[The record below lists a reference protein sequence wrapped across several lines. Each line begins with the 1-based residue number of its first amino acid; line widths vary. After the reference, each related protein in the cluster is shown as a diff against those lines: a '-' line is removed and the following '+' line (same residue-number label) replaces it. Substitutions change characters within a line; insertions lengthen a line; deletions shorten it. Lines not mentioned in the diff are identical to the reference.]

1 MPQPSGQAPLAAIDD
16 RMYRAVRAALHDHQ
30 HIERVILAVTRA
42 QNWWGIGGLAAIVVD
57 RDRRLA
63 WARAN
68 TVLGAAWAAAKLISR
83 TVRRPRPNLTD
94 CPPARHKTDR
104 ESFPS
109 THTTVSFAAAVA
121 LPPLLPQPP
130 LILLA
135 ITTATTR
142 LLLGEHHPTDVAAGA
157 ALGAALAAPLAH
169 SVKHDPKTAAVRRP
183 SGTRL
188 VRKLSHNPAARCS
201 VIKPS
206 AQPDGRKLTGLVVA
220 VVIARWASSK
230 ARPVSVSA

>member
-1 MPQPSGQAPLAAIDD
+1 MPQPTRQAPLAAIDEQI
-16 RMYRAVRAALHDHQ
+16 YRAFRSALHDHQ
-30 HIERVILAVTRA
+30 HTERAIVAVTRA
-42 QNWWGIGGLAAIVVD
+42 QNWWADGGLAAIVVD
-57 RDRRLA
+57 PDRRFA

-109 THTTVSFAAAVA
+109 THTTVIFAAAVA

-157 ALGAALAAPLAH
+157 ALGAALAAPLAR
-169 SVKHDPKTAAVRRP
+169 SVKHDTNTGAARAATRRP
-183 SGTRL
+183 LAVTSSATTPP
-188 VRKLSHNPAARCS
+188 PAA
-201 VIKPS
+201 
-206 AQPDGRKLTGLVVA
+206 L
-220 VVIARWASSK
+220 
-230 ARPVSVSA
+230 